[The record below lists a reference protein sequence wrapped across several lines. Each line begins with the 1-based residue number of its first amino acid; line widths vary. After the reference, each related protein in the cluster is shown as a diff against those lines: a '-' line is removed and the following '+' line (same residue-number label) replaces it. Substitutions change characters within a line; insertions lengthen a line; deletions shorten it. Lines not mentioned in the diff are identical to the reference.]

1 MSLVTQQYF
10 SKNFNFQNSGFMIF
24 FDQSTFFCRVLPKSE
39 QLKININMFINE
51 GVSTFNWKVGSLKW
65 GITLCLVPLPE
76 EAGMNGVV
84 DETVDELWLFEELFG
99 DKALVP
105 VGDPPPPDLFFVL
118 VGSPSAKTHD
128 RFMPAFSQAWNLQNW
143 QFFRVFKVIAQ
154 WPPLLHL

>member
-1 MSLVTQQYF
+1 MQWRILFSSLV
-10 SKNFNFQNSGFMIF
+10 
-24 FDQSTFFCRVLPKSE
+24 D
-39 QLKININMFINE
+39 KIEHTEAFELVEEEVANPE
-51 GVSTFNWKVGSLKW
+51 DKV
-65 GITLCLVPLPE
+65 PE

-128 RFMPAFSQAWNLQNW
+128 RFMPAFSQA
-143 QFFRVFKVIAQ
+143 
-154 WPPLLHL
+154 